1 MIELTLPYPP
11 SVNSYKNIGRLTK
24 TKNGKLLQ
32 MRVNSPQT
40 KQFYWNVW
48 VKIHAL
54 MASQGVKAFG
64 ESMIYVEIDV
74 YPPDKRKRDIDNVV
88 KPILDSMQ
96 HAGLYDDD
104 YQIARLLIT
113 KCSIIEQGQVI
124 VRIFEL

>member
-1 MIELTLPYPP
+1 MITLTLPFPP
-11 SVNSYKNIGRLTK
+11 SDNSYKNIGRLTK

-54 MASQGVKAFG
+54 MASEGVKSFG
-64 ESMIYVEIDV
+64 SAPIYLEVDV
-74 YPPDKRKRDIDNVV
+74 YPPDNRRRDITN
-88 KPILDSMQ
+88 ILKVLNDSLERG
-96 HAGLYDDD
+96 GLFDDD
-104 YQIARLLIT
+104 FQIARLLIQR
-113 KCSIIEQGQVI
+113 CGIVEQGQVI